1 MDNSIYTTDKFEKR
15 AERCK
20 LITRDVVRNVDVCVI
35 GSGAAGAVLATKL
48 AQAGKSVALLEKG
61 GYYDGESMNQREAD
75 MLPLLW
81 QNAGA
86 NFTSNLRIAIAQ
98 GSCLGGST
106 VINDAVCFG
115 IPDLVI
121 NQWQKGSGVLISK
134 EEWQEAINEVS
145 KKINVNEVTEEELNV
160 NARKL
165 REACEKFQLHGKPI
179 LHRKNLRNCG
189 PSFTD
194 PDLKSCV
201 KCGFCH
207 LGCHYDTKQSMLV
220 TYIHEA
226 LRDPNI
232 DYTAYCNCRVDG
244 ITYDQESGLATG
256 VDGTFTDL
264 RGNELYRI
272 RVNAK
277 VVIVSA
283 GAIASSNLLQKS
295 NIGGQKVGMGLALH
309 PAPFVMGVFDK
320 EEIRA
325 NRGIPMSYTCHEF
338 GVTNGVENG
347 GFLIESIFLPVF
359 QMALAIPSFGI
370 DHAKMME
377 RFNNY
382 TMAGIMTRDEAVGI
396 VTISY
401 NGNPKVVYNLAPKT
415 INDMARGMAILAKM
429 WFSIGAKSVVTS
441 HRDMPELRTKAD
453 IPMLKDAIRNN
464 PDGLM
469 IGSAH
474 PQGGNKM
481 GSNREEC
488 VVDSDCKVYGF
499 QNLFVCDASVFPT
512 ALGVN
517 PQLTVMALATITANK
532 IIKNWQKI
540 EDNVSEMK
548 LTHQMN
554 NTATEITSSA
564 TSDTSYNSSATRSTA
579 STVAASHMTTNGPIE
594 ERTTRTATAT
604 TTKTTSEGS
613 PLGITCHI
621 TQPRFC
627 TARSI
632 GDLYAVTPHN
642 SDLFPKLENSLEETR
657 IIGKNWKFDPKT
669 LKIYNNL
676 YWKGFYGRDNDAL
689 TLALRYFGGFYKRF
703 WKIDD
708 KTMRGVTHPFEPQII
723 DARSIATEKEVPGY
737 GKVIHLEYQDAPY
750 SSAYDLL
757 KMVDEN
763 TIIGKA
769 FLGSFGR
776 GVELFNFSMSR
787 VYDVDFMTEDDLLT
801 LFRSDEFS
809 HKPKE
814 EELAGVWEGMLVSDS
829 AITPRS
835 QLFYFNYEDGELD
848 MRYSFANL
856 LQGRSDVR
864 ITDSLFRLD
873 DQTPLYDELRI
884 VTPNLAV
891 GRWVTEWSDEELLRP
906 VIEDFKRYCPIPVS
920 AEAES
925 LLDKISRLSGLRG
938 PRLPRE
944 LGLSFLGVER
954 DEKTGKTRIGLSYL
968 LKKIG

>member
-1 MDNSIYTTDKFEKR
+1 LSWGSSIEMVNCIYTTEKFEKR

-20 LITRDVVRNVDVCVI
+20 LITKDTVRSADVCVI
-35 GSGAAGAVLATKL
+35 GSGAAGAILATKL
-48 AQAGKSVALLEKG
+48 AQAGRSVILLEKG
-61 GYYDGESMNQREAD
+61 GYHDGESMNQREAD

-121 NQWQKGSGVLISK
+121 EQWQKSAGVSISK
-134 EEWQEAINEVS
+134 EEWQEAIEEVS
-145 KKINVNEVTEEELNV
+145 KKINVNEVTEEELNL

-165 REACEKFQLHGKPI
+165 REACEKFRLHGKLI
-179 LHRKNLRNCG
+179 LHHKNRRNCG
-189 PSFTD
+189 PSFTN

-226 LRDPNI
+226 LNDPKV
-232 DYTAYCNCRVDG
+232 DYTAYCNCRVDR

-256 VDGTFTDL
+256 VDGTFTDS

-272 RVNAK
+272 RINAK

-295 NIGGQKVGMGLALH
+295 SIGGQKIGKELALH
-309 PAPFVMGVFDK
+309 PAPFVMGVFE

-338 GVTNGVENG
+338 GVTNGVKNG

-370 DHAKMME
+370 DHLKMME

-382 TMAGIMTRDEAVGI
+382 TMAGIMTRDEPVGV

-401 NGNPKVVYNLAPKT
+401 NGNPKVMYNLAPKT
-415 INDMARGMAILAKM
+415 IDDMARGMAILAKM
-429 WFSIGAKSVVTS
+429 WFSIGAKSVITS
-441 HRDMPELRTKAD
+441 HRDMPEIRTKAD
-453 IPMLKDAIRNN
+453 IPILKDAVRNN

-481 GSNREEC
+481 GSNTDEC
-488 VVDSDCKVYGF
+488 AVDSDCKVYGF
-499 QNLFVCDASVFPT
+499 KNLYVCDASVFPS

-517 PQLTVMALATITANK
+517 PQLTVMALAAMTANK
-532 IIKNWQKI
+532 IIKNWQGI
-540 EDNVSEMK
+540 EDNVSARKIMSKRNIAIE
-548 LTHQMN
+548 
-554 NTATEITSSA
+554 ESSVA
-564 TSDTSYNSSATRSTA
+564 SDTSDTTRTNTIIS
-579 STVAASHMTTNGPIE
+579 AASPISTKTTTE
-594 ERTTRTATAT
+594 AT
-604 TTKTTSEGS
+604 TTSEES

-621 TQPRFC
+621 SQPRFC
-627 TARSI
+627 TAKAI

-642 SDLFPKLENSLEETR
+642 SALFPKLENSLEETR
-657 IIGKNWKFDPKT
+657 VIGKNWKFDPKT

-703 WKIDD
+703 WRIDD
-708 KTMRGVTHPFEPQII
+708 KAMRGITHPFEAQII

-757 KMVDEN
+757 KMVGEN

-787 VYDVDFMTEDDLLT
+787 VYDLDFMTEDDLLT
-801 LFRSDEFS
+801 LFTSDELS

-814 EELAGVWEGMLVSDS
+814 EELAGIWEGMLVSDS

-835 QLFYFNYEDGELD
+835 QLFYFNYEDGEID
-848 MRYSFANL
+848 MRYSFANM
-856 LQGRSDVR
+856 LQGRSDIR
-864 ITDSLFRLD
+864 MTDSLFRLD
-873 DQTPLYDELRI
+873 DQTPLYDELRM

-891 GRWVTEWSDEELLRP
+891 GRWVTEWSNEELLRP
-906 VIEDFKRYCPIPVS
+906 IIEDFKRYCPVPVS
-920 AEAES
+920 AQAES

-944 LGLSFLGVER
+944 LGLSFLAVEK

>member
-1 MDNSIYTTDKFEKR
+1 MDNCIYTTDKFEKR

-20 LITRDVVRNVDVCVI
+20 LITKDIVRSVDVCVI

-81 QNAGA
+81 QNAAA

-121 NQWQKGSGVLISK
+121 NQWQKDAAGVSISK
-134 EEWQEAINEVS
+134 EQWQEAIKEVS

-165 REACEKFQLHGKPI
+165 REACDKFRLHGKPI
-179 LHRKNLRNCG
+179 LHRKNWRNCG
-189 PSFTD
+189 PSFTN

-226 LRDPNI
+226 LNDSNA
-232 DYTAYCNCRVDG
+232 DYTAYCNCRVDR

-272 RVNAK
+272 RINAK
-277 VVIVSA
+277 VVILSA

-295 NIGGQKVGMGLALH
+295 NIGGQKVGKGLALH
-309 PAPFVMGVFDK
+309 PAPFVMGVFEE

-382 TMAGIMTRDEAVGI
+382 TMAGVMTRDEPVGI

-401 NGNPKVVYNLAPKT
+401 NGHPKVVYNLAPKT
-415 INDMARGMAILAKM
+415 IDEMARGMAILAKM
-429 WFSIGAKSVVTS
+429 WFSIGAKSVITS
-441 HRDMPELRTKAD
+441 HRDMPEIRTKAD
-453 IPMLKDAIRNN
+453 IPMLKDAVRNN

-481 GSNREEC
+481 GSNTDEC

-499 QNLFVCDASVFPT
+499 ENLYVCDASVFPT

-517 PQLTVMALATITANK
+517 PQLTVMALATMTADK
-532 IIKNWQKI
+532 IIKNWQEI
-540 EDNVSEMK
+540 EDNISGTK
-548 LTHQMN
+548 LMDKKKI
-554 NTATEITSSA
+554 ATEDRLA
-564 TSDTSYNSSATRSTA
+564 ASDTSYTTPRTSATPTI
-579 STVAASHMTTNGPIE
+579 AASPMPTNTPTE
-594 ERTTRTATAT
+594 KT
-604 TTKTTSEGS
+604 TTTTTTVTATSEGS

-621 TQPRFC
+621 NQPRFC
-627 TARSI
+627 TARAI
-632 GDLYAVTPHN
+632 GDLYAVTPHE
-642 SDLFPKLENSLEETR
+642 SDLFPKLENSLDET
-657 IIGKNWKFDPKT
+657 IVIGKNWKFDPKT

-689 TLALRYFGGFYKRF
+689 TLVLRYFGGFYKRF

-708 KTMRGVTHPFEPQII
+708 KRMRGITHPFESQII
-723 DARSIATEKEVPGY
+723 DARSIATEKEIHGY
-737 GKVIHLEYQDAPY
+737 GKVIHLEYQDPPY

-769 FLGSFGR
+769 FLGSYGR
-776 GVELFNFSMSR
+776 GIELFNFSMSR

-801 LFRSDEFS
+801 IFGSDELT

-829 AITPRS
+829 AISPRS
-835 QLFYFNYEDGELD
+835 QLFYFNYEDGEMD
-848 MRYSFANL
+848 MRYSFANI

-873 DQTPLYDELRI
+873 DQTALYDELRM

-891 GRWVTEWSDEELLRP
+891 GRWVTEWSDEELLKP
-906 VIEDFKRYCPIPVS
+906 IIEDFKRYSPIPVS

-944 LGLSFLGVER
+944 LGLSFLGVEE
-954 DEKTGKTRIGLSYL
+954 DKKTKKTRIGLSYL

>member
-1 MDNSIYTTDKFEKR
+1 MVNYIYTTEKYEKR
-15 AERCK
+15 SERCK
-20 LITRDVVRNVDVCVI
+20 LITKDIVRSVDVCVI
-35 GSGAAGAVLATKL
+35 GSGAAGAILATKL
-48 AQAGKSVALLEKG
+48 AQAGKSVVLLEKG

-115 IPDLVI
+115 IPDIVI
-121 NQWQKGSGVLISK
+121 EQWQKDAGVSISK
-134 EEWQEAINEVS
+134 EEWQEAIKEVS
-145 KKINVNEVTEEELNV
+145 KKINVKEVTEEELNL

-179 LHRKNLRNCG
+179 SHGKNMRNCG

-194 PDLKSCV
+194 PSLKSCV

-226 LRDPNI
+226 LNDPNVE
-232 DYTAYCNCRVDG
+232 DYNAYCNCRVDR
-244 ITYDQESGLATG
+244 ITYEQEKQQQQESGLATG
-256 VDGTFTDL
+256 VDGTFTDT

-295 NIGGQKVGMGLALH
+295 NIGGQKVGKGLALH
-309 PAPFVMGVFDK
+309 PAPFVMGVFDEENEE

-338 GVTNGVENG
+338 GVTNGVKNG

-359 QMALAIPSFGI
+359 QMAIAIPSFGI
-370 DHAKMME
+370 DHIKMMQ

-382 TMAGIMTRDEAVGI
+382 TMAGIMTRDEPVGI

-415 INDMARGMAILAKM
+415 IDDMARGMAILAKM
-429 WFSIGAKSVVTS
+429 WFSIGAKSIVTS
-441 HRDMPELRTKAD
+441 HRDLPEITTRAD
-453 IPMLKDAIRNN
+453 IPRLKDSVRNN

-481 GSNREEC
+481 GGNNTGDNNDEEC

-499 QNLFVCDASVFPT
+499 ENLYVCDASVFPT

-532 IIKNWQKI
+532 IMKNWQQI
-540 EDNVSEMK
+540 EDNISRSSSNKKAVAVTTNK
-548 LTHQMN
+548 N
-554 NTATEITSSA
+554 NNNNNRITS
-564 TSDTSYNSSATRSTA
+564 
-579 STVAASHMTTNGPIE
+579 E
-594 ERTTRTATAT
+594 EIVAT
-604 TTKTTSEGS
+604 TTTAAAAAGATTTSEES

-632 GDLYAVTPHN
+632 GDLYAVTPHT
-642 SDLFPKLENSLEETR
+642 SSLFPKLENSLEETR

-708 KTMRGVTHPFEPQII
+708 NTMRGITHLFEPQII
-723 DARSIATEKEVPGY
+723 DAKSIATEKEVPGY

-769 FLGSFGR
+769 FVGSFGR

-787 VYDVDFMTEDDLLT
+787 IYDVDFMAEDDLLT
-801 LFRSDEFS
+801 LFTSDELS
-809 HKPKE
+809 YKPKE

-835 QLFYFNYEDGELD
+835 QLFYFDYEDGEID
-848 MRYSFANL
+848 MRYSFANM

-906 VIEDFKRYCPIPVS
+906 IIEDFKRYCPIPVS

-925 LLDKISRLSGLRG
+925 ILDKISSLFSGLRV
-938 PRLPRE
+938 PRLTRE

-954 DEKTGKTRIGLSYL
+954 DEETGKTRIGLSYL
-968 LKKIG
+968 LKKIR